1 MNPCFHLNHIRER
14 GVGKSYVG
22 CLIDCRATPGVGG
35 TPIMANTGRLHSKEG
50 VEISLVELYE
60 RVGCV

>member
-14 GVGKSYVG
+14 EVGNSYVG

-35 TPIMANTGRLHSKEG
+35 TRIMANTGRLRSKG

>member
-14 GVGKSYVG
+14 EVGKSYVG
-22 CLIDCRATPGVGG
+22 CLINCRATPGVGG
-35 TPIMANTGRLHSKEG
+35 TPMMANTGRLRPKG

>member
-14 GVGKSYVG
+14 EVGKSYVG
-22 CLIDCRATPGVGG
+22 CLINCRATPGVGG
-35 TPIMANTGRLHSKEG
+35 TPYNGQYGGLRPKG
-50 VEISLVELYE
+50 VEISLVESYE

>member
-14 GVGKSYVG
+14 EVGKSYVG

-35 TPIMANTGRLHSKEG
+35 TPYNGQYGEAPP
-50 VEISLVELYE
+50 E
-60 RVGCV
+60 RSRDFVG